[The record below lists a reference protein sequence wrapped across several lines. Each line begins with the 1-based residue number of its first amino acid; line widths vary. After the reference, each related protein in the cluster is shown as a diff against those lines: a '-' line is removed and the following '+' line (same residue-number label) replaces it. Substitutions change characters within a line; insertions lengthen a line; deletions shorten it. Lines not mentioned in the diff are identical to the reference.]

1 MYAQI
6 DMGGGSSDR
15 TSKPKINNVRIEGH
29 CFEILAEEPSPSALD
44 GKREVEDMW
53 ADRVEDRIEV
63 WLWRYV

>member
-44 GKREVEDMW
+44 GKREVEW
-53 ADRVEDRIEV
+53 KIRV
-63 WLWRYV
+63 